1 MSRPGTFGA
10 MASRSVSAVV
20 VLGFLVAFCV
30 AETSATKTKV
40 GLLEAL
46 VKVSVQNKCKE
57 DVRLVVGVGKVL
69 DCKKGKV
76 AVLGPVKL
84 QLVALNLLKLE
95 LFVFDKNGKLLKVKA
110 VVNVNLGLLGKVIKG
125 VTELVLVVKE
135 VEDGLESKL
144 IKLLSGTKVIAQIT
158 VKL

>member
-1 MSRPGTFGA
+1 
-10 MASRSVSAVV
+10 
-20 VLGFLVAFCV
+20 
-30 AETSATKTKV
+30 
-40 GLLEAL
+40 
-46 VKVSVQNKCKE
+46 
-57 DVRLVVGVGKVL
+57 
-69 DCKKGKV
+69 V

-135 VEDGLESKL
+135 VEEGVESKL